1 MTMDDD
7 VVGTRLELIAA
18 KAKLLAMDVR
28 RGMLNAREA
37 KAGIQELMDQSHAA
51 YQDADEQ

>member
-51 YQDADEQ
+51 YRDADEQ